1 MPRGDLKSGKVVDG
15 KVLALLAYLFVLC
28 IIPLLFKKDDDFIIF
43 HGKQGLVLFVCE
55 VGVFI
60 LSIPFPWLKDIGIFI
75 LGIMSFAGIITV
87 LQGKQTR
94 LPIVADIAD
103 KITL

>member
-1 MPRGDLKSGKVVDG
+1 MPKSDPKSRTVVDS
-15 KVLALLAYLFVLC
+15 KILALLSYLFVLC
-28 IIPLLFKKDDDFIIF
+28 IVPLLLKKDDDFVIF

-60 LSIPFPWLKDIGIFI
+60 LSIPFPWLKDVGTFI
-75 LGIMSFAGIITV
+75 LGIMSFFGIITV

-94 LPIVADIAD
+94 LPVVAEIAD